1 MLALRVLAER
11 LEAGEA
17 APGPLTVSFQTAKEY
32 RLGVLLVH
40 GIGAQR
46 LGETLVRWG
55 DILLKTIDH
64 ATHHRVEVIAGPA
77 CPEGKGH
84 RADRVESVVRLR
96 AGDREERWLLAEGW
110 WADAFL
116 APSYR
121 ELVSWSVRALPW
133 SIALYIA
140 QRYWQA
146 VERDGVF
153 TRGCRAAIAAAQL
166 LAALALAPLFILFLM
181 LVLIL
186 GLLPI
191 PQLRSL
197 ILAAQWTLAAT
208 VGDSFAFLESPIRA
222 ALIRTRILDGLE
234 RLKQQCERTIII
246 AHSQGAA
253 VVLDALGAI
262 PEPTHDVGQAGPRD
276 APAPDIVPDT
286 LVTFGAGTNQLA
298 SLKVLLK
305 GPLSR
310 IERNPTLQV
319 ILTFWITAFLSAL
332 LYADVISHRTTP
344 QQILVPVMVLL
355 LGLALCGLAFWLS
368 WWLIPL
374 LRGQWPAVQKY
385 TMAIAIA
392 ITVLFYIAPI
402 VAVVL
407 YTRILGWDIRVNF
420 LVIGFAV
427 VMASISTILS
437 KNIRDLVTIVCK
449 PPGLSRWIDLFA
461 SADPVPNGPTRRGQT
476 DVPDRSIRISNLG
489 SILADHT
496 TYWDNLDGFVLRIV
510 TECAK
515 TAESPWLHELPPVTD
530 GADKRSAWRVEWL
543 RRARWVV
550 ILTWLGA
557 FACLW
562 FSHRKDV
569 PLPLEL
575 PAWLPALAET
585 ATRFG
590 LLAALIAVLCWA
602 SLGFLGLLW
611 RFWTRIEQEAV
622 LAHRK
627 PTANYDFW
635 WLSGMCFVVSLI
647 VVLAYQITE
656 PTLPTLLKSADV
668 GTVTKE
674 LMQRLFAIYIVA
686 CFPAMLLLW
695 LRPAPE
701 EANSE
706 PADVGG

>member
-1 MLALRVLAER
+1 M
-11 LEAGEA
+11 
-17 APGPLTVSFQTAKEY
+17 
-32 RLGVLLVH
+32 
-40 GIGAQR
+40 
-46 LGETLVRWG
+46 
-55 DILLKTIDH
+55 
-64 ATHHRVEVIAGPA
+64 
-77 CPEGKGH
+77 
-84 RADRVESVVRLR
+84 VRLR

-121 ELVSWSVRALPW
+121 ELVSCSVRALPW

-146 VERDGVF
+146 VEREGVF
-153 TRGCRAAIAAAQL
+153 TRGWWAAVAAAQL

-208 VGDSFAFLESPIRA
+208 MGDSSAFLESPIRA

-262 PEPTHDVGQAGPRD
+262 PEPAQDVGQAGPRD

-286 LVTFGAGTNQLA
+286 LVTFGAGTNQPA

-305 GPLSR
+305 GRLSR
-310 IERNPTLQV
+310 IETNPTFQV
-319 ILTFWITAFLSAL
+319 IVAFWITAFLSAL

-355 LGLALCGLAFWLS
+355 LGLALFGLAIWLF
-368 WWLIPL
+368 WWLFPL
-374 LRGQWPAVQKY
+374 LSRQWPAVQKH
-385 TMAIAIA
+385 TRGIAIA
-392 ITVLFYIAPI
+392 ITVLVYIAI
-402 VAVVL
+402 AAVVF
-407 YTRILGWDIRVNF
+407 YTRRLGWDSRVDF
-420 LVIGFAV
+420 LVLGLMLV
-427 VMASISTILS
+427 VVSISTILS
-437 KNIRDLVTIVCK
+437 KNMRDLVTIVCK

-476 DVPDRSIRISNLG
+476 DVPDRSIRISNWG
-489 SILADHT
+489 SIFADHT

-510 TECAK
+510 TECGK
-515 TAESPWLHELPPVTD
+515 TSESPWLDELPPVTD
-530 GADKRSAWRVEWL
+530 GADKRSAWRVGWL
-543 RRARWVV
+543 RLARWVV
-550 ILTWLGA
+550 IPTWLWAGA
-557 FACLW
+557 NLW
-562 FSHRKDV
+562 ISHRNDV

-575 PAWLPALAET
+575 PAWLPLLAET
-585 ATRFG
+585 ATRFAF
-590 LLAALIAVLCWA
+590 LAALIAVICWA
-602 SLGFLGLLW
+602 SLRALRLLW
-611 RFWTRIEQEAV
+611 RFWTRIEQDAV

-627 PTANYDFW
+627 PAAKYDFY
-635 WLSGMCFVVSLI
+635 WLSGMCAVVYLI
-647 VVLAYQITE
+647 VVLAFQVTE

-668 GTVTKE
+668 GTLTKE
-674 LMQRLFAIYIVA
+674 LMQRLFGIYFLA
-686 CFPAMLLLW
+686 AFSAALLLRW
-695 LRPAPE
+695 KPAPE

-706 PADVGG
+706 SADVGG